1 MSALES
7 LIATSG
13 EAPTMDSLDFSLPP
27 ANTAVVDRRQHVRA
41 YPTSASTLTPTGTR
55 TVRIRLGGD
64 DFVDSS
70 SVRIQYTINET
81 ASVSGKKLVPF
92 CGPWGAWS
100 QVYLRSNGVELDNI
114 PQYGRFH
121 QQYGWNQLGML
132 EQYGEAGIC
141 GMGGSWVDGTPNT
154 PAMGTIAVGG
164 SYTVIHKVH
173 VSMFNSGKYL
183 PVRYMPLELEMTLN
197 SSAADW
203 LNAAS
208 GANSTSYSI
217 SNIQLIYDAYILDE
231 SVQESFYKALLANR
245 ALSIPTMTVYQVVQ
259 SIPAGSTTFSFSAV
273 RAFSRLSH
281 VWLTFRAAGNRS
293 CEFFNPTTLTGTG
306 ATPALADGGCPT
318 ARLSIGPHYWPDP
331 QPNSSIPE
339 LFYQLQKSLPNIP
352 KIGRDVFAAQTA
364 NTGAFTI
371 LFDVRKVPHD
381 PTSSIS
387 TRSGDLLRV
396 DLQNLTANLVTEC
409 WLTMFAFSVTGV
421 RESGCTLLT

>member
-7 LIATSG
+7 LIAVSG
-13 EAPTMDSLDFSLPP
+13 EAPQLDTLDFSLPP

-41 YPTSASTLTPTGTR
+41 YPTSASTLSPTGTR

-64 DFVDSS
+64 DFVDAS

-81 ASVSGKKLVPF
+81 ANSLGKKLVPF

-132 EQYGEAGIC
+132 EQFGEAGIA
-141 GMGGSWVDGTPNT
+141 GLGGSWVDATPT
-154 PAMGTIAVGG
+154 MGTIAPNA
-164 SYTVIHKVH
+164 SFTVIHKVH

-197 SSAADW
+197 NTVTDW
-203 LNAAS
+203 LNPS
-208 GANSTSYSI
+208 GTDNSTSFEI
-217 SNIQLIYDAYILDE
+217 SNIQLIYDAYVLDE
-231 SVQESFYKALLANR
+231 AVQESFYKALLANR
-245 ALSIPTMTVYQVVQ
+245 ALSIPSMTVYQVVQ
-259 SIPAGSTTFSFSAV
+259 SIPGGSSTFSFSAV

-281 VWLTFRAAGNRS
+281 VWLTFRAAGARS
-293 CEFFNPTTLTGTG
+293 CEFFNPTTRVGTG

-339 LFYQLQKSLPNIP
+339 LFYQLQKALPSIPNIN
-352 KIGRDVFAAQTA
+352 RDQFTAQTA
-364 NTGAFTI
+364 NTGCFTI
-371 LFDVRKVPHD
+371 CFDVRKIPGD

-396 DLQNLTANLVTEC
+396 DLQNLTANLVSEC

-421 RESGCTLLT
+421 RESGVTLLT

>member
-1 MSALES
+1 
-7 LIATSG
+7 
-13 EAPTMDSLDFSLPP
+13 MD
-27 ANTAVVDRRQHVRA
+27 A
-41 YPTSASTLTPTGTR
+41 
-55 TVRIRLGGD
+55 
-64 DFVDSS
+64 S
-70 SVRIQYTINET
+70 SVRIQYTIKET
-81 ASVSGKKLVPF
+81 ANAVGKKLVPF

-132 EQYGEAGIC
+132 EQFGEAGIA
-141 GMGGSWVDGTPNT
+141 GLGGSWVDATPT
-154 PAMGTIAVGG
+154 MGTIAPNG
-164 SYTVIHKVH
+164 SFTVIHKVH

-197 SSAADW
+197 NTVTDW
-203 LNAAS
+203 LNPS
-208 GANSTSYSI
+208 GTDNSTSYEI
-217 SNIQLIYDAYILDE
+217 SNIQLIYDAYVLDE
-231 SVQESFYKALLANR
+231 AVQESFYKALLANR
-245 ALSIPTMTVYQVVQ
+245 ALSIPSMTVYQVVQ
-259 SIPAGSTTFSFSAV
+259 SIPGGSSTFSFSAV

-281 VWLTFRAAGNRS
+281 VWLTFRAAGARS
-293 CEFFNPTTLTGTG
+293 CEFFNPTTRQGSG

-339 LFYQLQKSLPNIP
+339 LFYQLQKALPSIPNIN
-352 KIGRDVFAAQTA
+352 RDQFTAQTA
-364 NTGAFTI
+364 NTGFFTI
-371 LFDVRKVPHD
+371 CFDVRKIPGD

-396 DLQNLTANLVTEC
+396 DLQNLTANLVSEC

-421 RESGCTLLT
+421 RESRVTLLT

>member
-7 LIATSG
+7 LIAVSG
-13 EAPTMDSLDFSLPP
+13 EAPQLDTLDFSLPP

-41 YPTSASTLTPTGTR
+41 YPTSASTLSPTGTR

-64 DFVDSS
+64 DFVDAS
-70 SVRIQYTINET
+70 SVRIQYTIKET
-81 ASVSGKKLVPF
+81 ANAVGKKLVPF

-132 EQYGEAGIC
+132 EQFGEAGIS
-141 GMGGSWVDGTPNT
+141 GLGGSWVDATPT
-154 PAMGTIAVGG
+154 MGTIAPNA
-164 SYTVIHKVH
+164 SFTVIHKVH

-197 SSAADW
+197 NTVTDW
-203 LNAAS
+203 LNPS
-208 GANSTSYSI
+208 GTDNSTSFEI
-217 SNIQLIYDAYILDE
+217 SNIQLIYDAYVLDE
-231 SVQESFYKALLANR
+231 AVQESFYKALLANR
-245 ALSIPTMTVYQVVQ
+245 ALSIPSMTVYQVVQ
-259 SIPAGSTTFSFSAV
+259 SIPGGSSTFSFSAV

-281 VWLTFRAAGNRS
+281 VWLTFRAAGARS
-293 CEFFNPTTLTGTG
+293 CEFFNPTTRVGTG
-306 ATPALADGGCPT
+306 AAPALADGGCPT

-339 LFYQLQKSLPNIP
+339 LFYQLQKALPSIPNIN
-352 KIGRDVFAAQTA
+352 RDQFTAQTA
-364 NTGAFTI
+364 NTGCFTI
-371 LFDVRKVPHD
+371 CFDVRKIPGD

-396 DLQNLTANLVTEC
+396 DLQNLSANLVSEC

-421 RESGCTLLT
+421 RESGVTLLT

>member
-7 LIATSG
+7 LIAVSG
-13 EAPTMDSLDFSLPP
+13 EAPQLDTLDFSLPP

-41 YPTSASTLTPTGTR
+41 YPTSASTLSPTGTR

-64 DFVDSS
+64 DFVDAS
-70 SVRIQYTINET
+70 SVRIQYTIKET
-81 ASVSGKKLVPF
+81 ANAVGKKLVPF

-132 EQYGEAGIC
+132 EQFGEAGIA
-141 GMGGSWVDGTPNT
+141 GLGGSWVDATPT
-154 PAMGTIAVGG
+154 MGTIAPNG
-164 SYTVIHKVH
+164 SFTVIHKVH

-197 SSAADW
+197 NTVTDW
-203 LNAAS
+203 LNPS
-208 GANSTSYSI
+208 GTDNSTSFEI
-217 SNIQLIYDAYILDE
+217 SNIQLIYDAYVLDE
-231 SVQESFYKALLANR
+231 AVQESFYKALLANR
-245 ALSIPTMTVYQVVQ
+245 ALSIPSMTVYQVVQ
-259 SIPAGSTTFSFSAV
+259 SIPGGSSTFSFSAV

-281 VWLTFRAAGNRS
+281 VWLTFRAAGARS
-293 CEFFNPTTLTGTG
+293 CEFFNPTTRQGSG

-339 LFYQLQKSLPNIP
+339 LFYQLQKALPSIPNIN
-352 KIGRDVFAAQTA
+352 RDQFTAQTA
-364 NTGAFTI
+364 NTGCFTI
-371 LFDVRKVPHD
+371 CFDVRKIPGD

-396 DLQNLTANLVTEC
+396 DLQNLTANLVSEC

-421 RESGCTLLT
+421 RESGVTLLT